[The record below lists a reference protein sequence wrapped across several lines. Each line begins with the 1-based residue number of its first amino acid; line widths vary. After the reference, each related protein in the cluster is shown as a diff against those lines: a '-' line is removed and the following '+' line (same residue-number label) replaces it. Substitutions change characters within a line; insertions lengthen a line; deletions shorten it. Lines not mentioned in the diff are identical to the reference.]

1 MSTQTIFQV
10 RHSTFAAL
18 GEEEKDRAV
27 VNRMGSAIVTDL
39 FTQLILSG
47 YAYHMQA
54 GTENAGVAS
63 TGAIDDQ
70 TVSILA
76 DNSVDFAMLPLL
88 FEVTPG
94 VHGGATIAQAM
105 LEIDKDKLRYNSGGN
120 AYVPSNL
127 RTDDSKTATGAFY
140 VGADIS
146 ALAKSA
152 VPNSVELARK
162 DYTEDALANTI
173 GYPGAWDAVVYS
185 IATRPPCVLVGVSSI
200 VGHVGTAGTD
210 FTGYWVL
217 QFAQFSKTLVI

>member
-1 MSTQTIFQV
+1 MSQTIFQV
-10 RHSTFAAL
+10 RHDLFASL
-18 GEEEKDRAV
+18 NEESKDRAV

-47 YAYHMQA
+47 YAYHIQA
-54 GTENAGVAS
+54 GTEAAGIAS
-63 TGAIDDQ
+63 TGAISDT

-76 DNSVDFAMLPLL
+76 DNSANFAMLPLL
-88 FEVTPG
+88 FEVNPG

-105 LEIDKDKLRYNSGGN
+105 LEVDKDIVRYNTGGT
-120 AYVPSNL
+120 AYVPANL
-127 RTDDSKTATGAFY
+127 RTDDDKTASGTFY
-140 VGADIS
+140 VGPDIT
-146 ALAKSA
+146 AEAKSA

-162 DYTEDALANTI
+162 NYTEDALADTI

-185 IATRPPCVLVGVSSI
+185 IATRPPCFLIDASSI

-217 QFAQFSKTLVI
+217 QFAQFSKNLVV